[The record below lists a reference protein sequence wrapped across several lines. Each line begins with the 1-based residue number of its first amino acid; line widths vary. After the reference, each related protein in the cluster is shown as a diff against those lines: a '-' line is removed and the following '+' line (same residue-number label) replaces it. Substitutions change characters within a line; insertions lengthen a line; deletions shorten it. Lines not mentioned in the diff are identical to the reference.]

1 MVWPLALAT
10 LGAAGISAW
19 GQHRANKASAASAK
33 DMMEFQQYN
42 SDTSVRRAMKDM
54 EAAGINP
61 LLAGKYGASTPGGA
75 SYTSQNELEGASG
88 SVGSAIQLK
97 RMKAELANLEA
108 QNGQISSQ
116 IELNASNA
124 AKIRAETELL
134 KYARLKEKMYEPL
147 YGAGRDVVESAV
159 STGRDIARA
168 AQDVW
173 QGKAGDSVAKRV
185 EQQMPAKNPTF
196 KDHLA
201 YSKQYARSSRKYS
214 QFGAHF
220 DID

>member
-1 MVWPLALAT
+1 MGWPLALAT

-75 SYTSQNELEGASG
+75 SYTAQNELDEASG

-97 RMKAELANLEA
+97 KLKADLENMKRSNE
-108 QNGQISSQ
+108 QITSQ
-116 IELNASNA
+116 IELNTANA
-124 AKIRAETELL
+124 AKIRRETELL
-134 KYARLKEKMYEPL
+134 ELTKQSERIVQPAADL
-147 YGAGRDVVESAV
+147 AADVVESSVGSAREFG
-159 STGRDIARA
+159 SELRSYPYKIAAKVVTHKAKERA
-168 AQDVW
+168 ASTA
-173 QGKAGDSVAKRV
+173 AGVKKSL
-185 EQQMPAKNPTF
+185 KNTVDYLTRFNP
-196 KDHLA
+196 DL
-201 YSKQYARSSRKYS
+201 
-214 QFGAHF
+214 
-220 DID
+220 